1 MMDWTHIYQET
12 LVAEHYAYFDTGAA
26 APPPAP
32 VIDAVKE
39 YLEKTAQLG
48 TYLPGFRKEVYQNIE
63 LTREKMAQFIH
74 ASAKEISFT
83 KNGTES
89 VCLVARGIDWQEGD
103 EIILPDT
110 EMLSN
115 VSVWHLLAKEKKI
128 RLVPL
133 KATPEGMIDPES
145 LRKLIT
151 SKTRLVSFVALSN
164 VTGAVQPVAQLC
176 RLAQASGVLSHVSA
190 SQALGMLAI
199 NVQEWHCDFLSA
211 CGRKGLRAI
220 EGSGVLYVREEHIA
234 SLSPALVGWWNS
246 SFDAQ
251 SGEVLLPETAKRFE
265 AGCPNVPA
273 IVSLDRALDY
283 ANDIGIGVIE
293 QRCRELTQ
301 YALNRLSG
309 LPGFEVYGPVDVQL
323 RMGIIPFNIK
333 GIQPDKLT
341 AWLEQQKI
349 VIESGD
355 FMASAILRN
364 YQIEKMGRISLH
376 YFNQTAEIDRLVA
389 AITEFTGV
397 QQ

>member
-1 MMDWTHIYQET
+1 MDWTRVYRDT
-12 LVAEHYAYFDTGAA
+12 LVAEKYAYFDTGAA

-39 YLEKTAQLG
+39 YLDKTARLG
-48 TYLPGFRKEVYQNIE
+48 TYLPSLRKEIYQNIDI
-63 LTREKMAQFIH
+63 TREKMAKFIH
-74 ASAKEISFT
+74 AGVKEIAFT

-89 VCLVARGIDWQEGD
+89 ICLVARGIDWQEGD

-115 VSVWHLLAKEKKI
+115 VSVWHLLAKEKKLT
-128 RLVPL
+128 LVML
-133 KATPEGMIDPES
+133 KATPEGMIEPEA

-151 SKTRLVSFVALSN
+151 PKTRLVSFVALSN

-176 RLAQASGVLSHVSA
+176 HIARESGVLSHVSA
-190 SQALGMLAI
+190 SQALGMLTI
-199 NVQEWHCDFLSA
+199 NVRQWQCDFLSA

-220 EGSGVLYVREEHIA
+220 EGSGVLYVREALIT
-234 SLSPALVGWWNS
+234 SLAPTLVGWWNS
-246 SFDAQ
+246 SIDAK
-251 SGEVLLPETAKRFE
+251 SGEVQLLDTAKRFE

-273 IVSLDRALDY
+273 IISLDRALDY
-283 ANDIGIGVIE
+283 ANEIGIEVIE

-301 YALNRLSG
+301 YALTCLSE
-309 LPGFEVYGPVDVQL
+309 LPGFEAYGPVNSHIRL
-323 RMGIIPFNIK
+323 GIIPFNIK

-341 AWLEQQKI
+341 EWLEQQQI
-349 VIESGD
+349 IIESGH

-376 YFNQTAEIDRLVA
+376 YFNQTSEIDCLVS
-389 AITEFTGV
+389 AITEYTGA

>member
-1 MMDWTHIYQET
+1 MMDWTRIYQET

-39 YLEKTAQLG
+39 YLDKTAQLG
-48 TYLPGFRKEVYQNIE
+48 IYLPGFRKEVYQNIE

-74 ASAKEISFT
+74 ATAKEITFT

-89 VCLVARGIDWQEGD
+89 ICLVARGIDWQEGD

-115 VSVWHLLAKEKKI
+115 VSVWHLLAKERKL

-133 KATPEGMIDPES
+133 NATPEGIIEPES

-151 SKTRLVSFVALSN
+151 PKTRLVSFVALSN

-176 RLAQASGVLSHVSA
+176 HLARASGVLSHVSA

-199 NVQEWHCDFLSA
+199 NVQEWQCDFLSA

-220 EGSGVLYVREEHIA
+220 EGSGVLYVREAHIA
-234 SLSPALVGWWNS
+234 SLSPTLVGWWNS
-246 SFDAQ
+246 SLDAQ

-283 ANDIGIGVIE
+283 ANEIGIDVIE

-301 YALNRLSG
+301 YALKRLAE
-309 LPGFEVYGPVDVQL
+309 LPGFEAYGPADAQQRL
-323 RMGIIPFNIK
+323 GIIPFNIK

-349 VIESGD
+349 IIESGH

-376 YFNQTAEIDRLVA
+376 YFNQTAEIDRLVS
-389 AITEFTGV
+389 AITEFTGA